1 MGWISAD
8 RWPYALSG
16 FGALLGLVLLG
27 ESVVYFS
34 TRMLS
39 YSAFRIGALTSVP
52 FVVGLIYGGYWLA
65 ESELSPD
72 QYAHIG
78 RWWVAGVVTTVLLIS
93 TINARIQP
101 MSTLLF
107 IGTVRWSAAI
117 GGAVGLTVGSLQA
130 RAVIRGKEAER
141 ARLREQ
147 RIEQERDRLDE
158 FASVVSHDLQNPLH
172 TAQGH
177 LELLRE
183 ECNSPRIDTIE
194 RAHDRMSTIIED
206 TLALARVGQEIDDM
220 EPVEL
225 AVAVRTSWEMIEASD
240 ATVELGETATVN
252 ADRTRLQRL
261 FENLFCNAVEH
272 GGTDVT
278 IRVGM
283 LEDDTGFYVEDD
295 GPGIPDSERG
305 DVFEA
310 GYSTAAENSGFG
322 LRIVE
327 QIVDGHG
334 WDITVTESA
343 AGGARFEVTGVEQVK

>member
-117 GGAVGLTVGSLQA
+117 GGGVGLTVGSLHA
-130 RAVIRGKEAER
+130 RAGLPGKGAQRGP
-141 ARLREQ
+141 ARGPRDQ
-147 RIEQERDRLDE
+147 RGRD
-158 FASVVSHDLQNPLH
+158 PL
-172 TAQGH
+172 G
-177 LELLRE
+177 
-183 ECNSPRIDTIE
+183 
-194 RAHDRMSTIIED
+194 
-206 TLALARVGQEIDDM
+206 
-220 EPVEL
+220 
-225 AVAVRTSWEMIEASD
+225 AVA
-240 ATVELGETATVN
+240 
-252 ADRTRLQRL
+252 TRL
-261 FENLFCNAVEH
+261 CAH
-272 GGTDVT
+272 
-278 IRVGM
+278 
-283 LEDDTGFYVEDD
+283 
-295 GPGIPDSERG
+295 S
-305 DVFEA
+305 
-310 GYSTAAENSGFG
+310 
-322 LRIVE
+322 
-327 QIVDGHG
+327 
-334 WDITVTESA
+334 
-343 AGGARFEVTGVEQVK
+343 